1 MLGYSIAPTYVTLQ
15 HDHVFIIRCSIVILY
30 VWLEHCVCLCYAGH
44 YVYLCHAA
52 ALYLFMLRGNIVI
65 IRFMQHHLYLFNA
78 VVLCLFSVL
87 ALRSCMLFRMEH
99 NI

>member
-1 MLGYSIAPTYVTLQ
+1 
-15 HDHVFIIRCSIVILY
+15 
-30 VWLEHCVCLCYAGH
+30 
-44 YVYLCHAA
+44 
-52 ALYLFMLRGNIVI
+52 MLRGNIVI

-87 ALRSCMLFRMEH
+87 ALRLCMLFRMEH